1 MKIFG
6 ASSRN
11 RSWAG
16 VQQHR
21 TGKASLALLVMSLLG
36 SEYHTSPCSAFVLSV
51 VTAPSSVPGSLAAA
65 AGNLSPSLTA
75 VRRRDSNRV
84 SSSSCGPAAA
94 ATAAAGV
101 PPLGRPYSAL
111 AASNN
116 NGADDDA
123 SVSVG
128 TGPSGSSA
136 DVFEALMAGDMAFV
150 TEYVQSGGDCNIQ
163 DSIGDTPLMLAV
175 ESELASAVR
184 LLITEGRA
192 DVNRASETTG
202 ETPLMLASYYGHT
215 NLARVLVAEGGAD
228 LEARNKKGD
237 TALGLAC
244 YWGNEDAVEYLLEAG
259 ADPNSRN
266 DAGERPGD
274 KFDDVF
280 VPSVVG
286 NFFTADDEDKKD
298 GGEEKETKKSEDK
311 ITFDDDGEEDIMFD
325 ELDVKPEEAA
335 AAAASEKEDVTLE
348 EEKGG
353 DGEPNDDDEE
363 QLQGPREVILDM
375 LERAREEAAAL
386 KAA

>member
-1 MKIFG
+1 MFSSHSTFILGCYYDHSSARPSCKEVDDILCLLYLIVTRTREGRGIGPFMKPDTMKIFG

-101 PPLGRPYSAL
+101 PPLGRPCSAL

-163 DSIGDTPLMLAV
+163 DSIGMETQLWVIGYNDNCIRILPQQCLQQLPWFP
-175 ESELASAVR
+175 ELQ
-184 LLITEGRA
+184 TENG
-192 DVNRASETTG
+192 
-202 ETPLMLASYYGHT
+202 
-215 NLARVLVAEGGAD
+215 
-228 LEARNKKGD
+228 
-237 TALGLAC
+237 
-244 YWGNEDAVEYLLEAG
+244 
-259 ADPNSRN
+259 
-266 DAGERPGD
+266 
-274 KFDDVF
+274 
-280 VPSVVG
+280 
-286 NFFTADDEDKKD
+286 
-298 GGEEKETKKSEDK
+298 
-311 ITFDDDGEEDIMFD
+311 
-325 ELDVKPEEAA
+325 
-335 AAAASEKEDVTLE
+335 
-348 EEKGG
+348 
-353 DGEPNDDDEE
+353 
-363 QLQGPREVILDM
+363 
-375 LERAREEAAAL
+375 
-386 KAA
+386 